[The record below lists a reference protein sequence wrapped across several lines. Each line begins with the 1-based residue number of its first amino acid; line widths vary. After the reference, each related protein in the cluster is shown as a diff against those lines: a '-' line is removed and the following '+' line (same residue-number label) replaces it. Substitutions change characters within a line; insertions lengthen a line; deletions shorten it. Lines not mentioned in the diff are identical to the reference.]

1 MGRENGAWG
10 GGGTG
15 NEARVGVKRVRVG
28 VGEIGREG
36 GGGES

>member
-1 MGRENGAWG
+1 MGRENGAW
-10 GGGTG
+10 GGTG

-36 GGGES
+36 GGERVR